1 MYYAVQAS
9 RSLAAGTVAA
19 AAVGVG
25 FIVMAVIAAL
35 AMWWGTR
42 AYQRAMA

>member
-1 MYYAVQAS
+1 MHPYEM
-9 RSLAAGTVAA
+9 RSLMRERRHDRAFR
-19 AAVGVG
+19 VG